1 MEIQLWREILDPYEL
16 AVKELTV
23 KFNHLIHEHRSRGLY
38 SPIEQVNG
46 RVKTISSILEKAQK
60 KKIGIEEIEEKLED
74 IAGLR
79 IICQFV
85 EDIEKV
91 VEIIQNRTD
100 MTIKSEKDY
109 IRHTKE
115 SGYSSYHIIVYYEVQ
130 TLRGSRRI
138 QAEIQIRTLAMNFW
152 STIEH
157 SLQYKY
163 KGSIPEHIRMKLTNA
178 ADAIGVLDN
187 EMSAVRSE
195 IMDAQNSFQIQ
206 ANVVS
211 DILNNI
217 QNLYHLA
224 NKREIIQIQDEFY
237 RIYEKNDI
245 EQLKRFHK
253 QLDIIAEGYR
263 AQSSTTPIE
272 LENV

>member
-1 MEIQLWREILDPYEL
+1 MEIQLWKEILDPFEL

-23 KFNHLIHEHRSRGLY
+23 KFNHLIYEHRARGLY
-38 SPIEQVNG
+38 SPIEQVHG
-46 RVKTISSILEKAQK
+46 RVKAISSILDKAQK
-60 KKIGIEEIEEKLED
+60 KKIRLEDIEEKLDD
-74 IAGLR
+74 IAGIR

-91 VEIIQNRTD
+91 VEIIHNRTD
-100 MTIKSEKDY
+100 MTVKNEKDY
-109 IRHTKE
+109 ITNTKE
-115 SGYSSYHIIVYYEVQ
+115 SGYRSYHMIVYYEVQ
-130 TLRGSRRI
+130 TLKGCKRI
-138 QAEIQIRTLAMNFW
+138 KVEIQIRTLAMNFW

-163 KGSIPEHIRMKLTNA
+163 KGSMPEHIRKKLMNA
-178 ADAIGVLDN
+178 SDAILLLDN

-206 ANVVS
+206 ANLVS

-224 NKREIIQIQDEFY
+224 NKREIVRIQDEFY
-237 RIYEKNDI
+237 HIYGTNAL
-245 EQLKRFHK
+245 EQLRRFHK
-253 QLDIIAEGYR
+253 QLDIISEGYR
-263 AQSSTTPIE
+263 AQSNE
-272 LENV
+272 HHYEENL

>member
-1 MEIQLWREILDPYEL
+1 MEIQLWKEIFDPFEL

-23 KFNHLIHEHRSRGLY
+23 KFNHLIYEHRARGLY
-38 SPIEQVNG
+38 SPIEQVHG
-46 RVKTISSILEKAQK
+46 RVKAISSILDKAQK
-60 KKIGIEEIEEKLED
+60 KKIRLEDIEEKLDD
-74 IAGLR
+74 IAGIR

-91 VEIIQNRTD
+91 VEIIHNRTD
-100 MTIKSEKDY
+100 MTVKNEKDY
-109 IRHTKE
+109 ITNTKE
-115 SGYSSYHIIVYYEVQ
+115 SGYRSYHMIVYYEVQ
-130 TLRGSRRI
+130 TLKGCKRI
-138 QAEIQIRTLAMNFW
+138 KVEIQIRTLAMNFW

-163 KGSIPEHIRMKLTNA
+163 KGSMPEHIRKKLMNA
-178 ADAIGVLDN
+178 SDAILLLDN

-206 ANVVS
+206 ANLVS

-224 NKREIIQIQDEFY
+224 NKREIVRIQDEFY
-237 RIYEKNDI
+237 HIYGTNDL
-245 EQLKRFHK
+245 EQLRRFHK
-253 QLDIIAEGYR
+253 QLDIISEGYR
-263 AQSSTTPIE
+263 AQSNE
-272 LENV
+272 HHYEENL

>member
-1 MEIQLWREILDPYEL
+1 MEIQLWKEILDPFEL

-23 KFNHLIHEHRSRGLY
+23 KFNHLIYEHRARGLY
-38 SPIEQVNG
+38 SPIEQVHG
-46 RVKTISSILEKAQK
+46 RVKAISSILDKAQK
-60 KKIGIEEIEEKLED
+60 KKIRLEDIEEKLDD
-74 IAGLR
+74 IAGIR

-91 VEIIQNRTD
+91 VEIIHNRTD
-100 MTIKSEKDY
+100 MTVKNEKDY
-109 IRHTKE
+109 ITNTKE
-115 SGYSSYHIIVYYEVQ
+115 SGYRSYHMIVYYEVQ
-130 TLRGSRRI
+130 TLKGCKRI
-138 QAEIQIRTLAMNFW
+138 KVEIQIRTLAMNFW

-163 KGSIPEHIRMKLTNA
+163 KGSMPEHIRKKLMNA
-178 ADAIGVLDN
+178 SDAILLLDN

-206 ANVVS
+206 ANLVS

-224 NKREIIQIQDEFY
+224 NKREIVRIQDEFY
-237 RIYEKNDI
+237 HIYGTNDL
-245 EQLKRFHK
+245 EQLRRFHK
-253 QLDIIAEGYR
+253 QLDIISEGYR
-263 AQSSTTPIE
+263 AQSNE
-272 LENV
+272 HHYEENL